1 MKLIVTEKN
10 QTANRIATVLSGGKA
25 KREGTPRSPIYVF
38 STDGEEVK
46 CLGLRG
52 HIMKV
57 DFPDEY
63 RQWQQVD
70 PKELLDADILKT
82 PAEKTLATTL
92 KRLAKEAESVVIATD
107 YDREGE
113 LIGADVMGLVRE
125 ANPKATFTRARFS
138 ALTPA
143 EIRRAFDEIDEL
155 DTDLARAGEARQEI
169 DLIWGAALTRF
180 ISLATT
186 RLGRRFL
193 SVGRVQSPT
202 LAIVVDRERAILAFK
217 PEDYWQ
223 LRVTLEDGGGTF
235 TARHQTERFT
245 EEAAAQAAF
254 ENIGEEGSVTVVK
267 KKDRTMSPP
276 APFNTT
282 AFLAAASSI
291 RLRPARAMEIAESL
305 YTRGLISYP
314 RVDNT
319 VYPDSLS
326 MRVILESIAGADVIG
341 PLAEELLKK
350 GQFKPTR
357 GKKFATDHPPI
368 HPTDS
373 ASKEKL
379 KGPEWK
385 VYELVARRF
394 LATLADP
401 ASAQSTRVDLDI
413 GGEPFVAR
421 GDVITSEGFLRYYHY
436 FRKKDEELPVLAEND
451 VLCVVDKEMEA
462 KQTQPPAR
470 FTEGKLIEKMEELGL
485 GTKST
490 RHSIIQNLEERGY
503 VYGGPLKPSGMG
515 MAVAGALERHAG
527 LVTTPD
533 MTAQLETDMDGI
545 AEGQQSLEGVV
556 DRSREVLSGILDI
569 MEDQK
574 EDIARE
580 IREGIKGD
588 TVLGECPSCGGEIQI
603 RRARKSGKR
612 FAGCGSYPDCE
623 QTYPLPQKG
632 GIVGSGETCEE
643 CGSPKIKVLIAR
655 RRPWELCLDP
665 ECPTKKSGEAD
676 EAGGS
681 SSQGDTAGR

>member
-10 QTANRIATVLSGGKA
+10 QTANRISTVLSGGKA
-25 KREGTPRSPIYVF
+25 KREGTARSPVYVF
-38 STDGEEVK
+38 DSNGEEVK

-70 PKELLDADILKT
+70 PKDLLDADIVKT
-82 PAEKTLATTL
+82 PAEKTLAATL

-125 ANPKATFTRARFS
+125 VNPEATFSRARFS

-143 EIRRAFDEIDEL
+143 EIKRAFSETDEL
-155 DTDLARAGEARQEI
+155 DTNLARAGEARQEI

-186 RLGRRFL
+186 RLGRKFL

-202 LAIVVDRERAILAFK
+202 LAIVVDREREIQAFK

-223 LRVTLEDGGGTF
+223 VKVALQDGGGTF
-235 TARHQTERFT
+235 TARHRTERFAD
-245 EEAAAQAAF
+245 EAAARAAF
-254 ENIGEEGSVTVVK
+254 ENIGDHGTVTSVN

-291 RLRPARAMEIAESL
+291 KLQPARAMDIAESL
-305 YTRGLISYP
+305 YMRGLISYP

-326 MRVILESIAGADVIG
+326 MRVILESMANADVVG
-341 PLAEELLKK
+341 PLAKELLEK

-379 KGPEWK
+379 KGPEWR

-401 ASAQSTRVDLDI
+401 ALAQSTRVDLDI
-413 GGEPFVAR
+413 GGEPFLAR

-436 FRKKDEELPVLAEND
+436 FRKKDEELPGLAEGD
-451 VLCVVDKEMEA
+451 TVRVVDKDIEA

-503 VYGGPLKPSGMG
+503 VYGSPLKPSEMG
-515 MAVAGALERHAG
+515 TAVAGALERHAG
-527 LVTTPD
+527 PVATPE

-545 AEGQQSLEGVV
+545 AGGQQSLEGVV
-556 DRSREVLSGILDI
+556 DRSREVLSGILEI
-569 MEDQK
+569 MEEQK
-574 EDIARE
+574 EEIARE
-580 IREGIKGD
+580 IRDGIKGD
-588 TVLGECPSCGGEIQI
+588 TVLGACPRCGGEIQI

-623 QTYPLPQKG
+623 QLYPLPQKG
-632 GIVGSGETCEE
+632 GIVGSGEVCEE

-655 RRPWELCLDP
+655 RKPWELCLDP
-665 ECPTKKSGEAD
+665 GCPSKRGDSAD
-676 EAGGS
+676 GDGKPS
-681 SSQGDTAGR
+681 TQGDAAAR